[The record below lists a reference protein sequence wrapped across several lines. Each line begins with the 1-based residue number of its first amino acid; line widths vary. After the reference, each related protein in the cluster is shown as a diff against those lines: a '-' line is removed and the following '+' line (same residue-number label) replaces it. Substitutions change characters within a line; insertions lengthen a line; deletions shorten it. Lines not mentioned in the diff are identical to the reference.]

1 MKALEMLELVNQED
15 NEDQGE
21 ADWWKE

>member
-1 MKALEMLELVNQED
+1 MTALEMLELVNQED